1 MTTTKWTLAVFVIGG
16 DDDYGYL
23 DFERS
28 GVTLEDVYDA
38 MEEKEEHNISASEMG
53 REDETWEVRLVS
65 QIGPI
70 TEAEADKIRDT
81 IIAVAGEGG
90 CGDHD
95 NLKNTGFDFLYL
107 EEDEEDLNQ
116 WEVDTDD

>member
-1 MTTTKWTLAVFVIGG
+1 MTTKWTLAVFVIGG

-23 DFERS
+23 EFERS

-53 REDETWEVRLVS
+53 REDETWTVRLVS
-65 QIGPI
+65 EIEHL

-81 IIAVAGEGG
+81 IEAVAGENG
-90 CGDHD
+90 CGDYD

-107 EEDEEDLNQ
+107 EEGAND
-116 WEVDTDD
+116 